1 MDDDVGVGEAS
12 RRRRSVGPIRWL
24 ASLLWVATAGLA
36 LFCAMFGFLAPAIF
50 EAVGTDPTA
59 GHVLFL
65 AVAIAGLSYA
75 TAGWL
80 ILRQRP
86 DHAVGWLMLV
96 AGPTLMAPFLL
107 IGLGHLLRQADHP
120 AAVWVILVASYIW
133 VPAILLA
140 GPVIAMVFPDG
151 RLPGRRWR
159 VAMYVVLSVL
169 VVSLVA
175 VVLRPGPVGGDPSAP
190 DNPIG
195 LASVPS
201 WVFAALEGSGLVA
214 LPAVLLLG
222 VAAIVV
228 RFRRAS
234 GAERQQLKWFTF
246 AVAIWGLTLPPSL
259 FLESDELFILALA
272 ALVLV
277 PAAVLVAVT
286 RYRLYEI
293 DTLINRTL
301 VYVPLVGIV
310 SGLYAACVALLQR
323 LFVAFTGDT
332 SDAAAVISALI
343 LATVFTPI
351 RKSIEGVVDRRFK
364 PPSEPAG
371 ASPEIWD
378 DPRFEAAVARA
389 VDAALRRRPR

>member
-1 MDDDVGVGEAS
+1 MDDHVAMGEAAGGE
-12 RRRRSVGPIRWL
+12 RSVGPMRWL
-24 ASLLWVATAGLA
+24 ASLLWIAAAGLA
-36 LFCAMFGFLAPAIF
+36 VFSALFGFLSPAIF
-50 EAVGTDPTA
+50 EAVGTDPIA
-59 GHVLFL
+59 GHVLFVT
-65 AVAIAGLSYA
+65 VAIVGLSYA

-86 DHAVGWLMLV
+86 DHAIGWLMLL
-96 AGPTLMAPFLL
+96 AGPFLMAPFLL
-107 IGLGHLLRQADHP
+107 IGLGHVLEQADHP

-140 GPVIAMVFPDG
+140 GPVMAMVFPDG

-159 VAMYVVLSVL
+159 VAMYIVISAL
-169 VVSLVA
+169 VISLVA

-195 LASVPS
+195 LTSVPS
-201 WVFAALEGSGLVA
+201 WVFGALEASGLVA
-214 LPAVLLLG
+214 LPAILLLG

-246 AVAIWGLTLPPSL
+246 AVAVWGLTLPPSL
-259 FLESDELFILALA
+259 FIDSDEFFILALA
-272 ALVLV
+272 TLVLV

-364 PPSEPAG
+364 PTSESA
-371 ASPEIWD
+371 AAPEVWD

-389 VDAALRRRPR
+389 VEAALRKRQR

>member
-1 MDDDVGVGEAS
+1 M
-12 RRRRSVGPIRWL
+12 L
-24 ASLLWVATAGLA
+24 ATLLWILTAGLA
-36 LFCAMFGFLAPAIF
+36 LFSALFGFVWPAIF
-50 EAVGTDPTA
+50 AAVGTDVVA
-59 GHVLFL
+59 GHVLFITV
-65 AVAIAGLSYA
+65 AVVGLSYA

-86 DHAVGWLMLV
+86 RHAVGWLMAV
-96 AGPTLMAPFLL
+96 AGPFLMAPFLL
-107 IGLGHLLRQADHP
+107 IGVGHVLVQSDHP

-140 GPVIAMVFPDG
+140 GPVLAMVFPDG
-151 RLPGRRWR
+151 RLPGPRWR
-159 VAMYVVLSVL
+159 LAMRVVFSVL
-169 VVSLVA
+169 VISLVA
-175 VVLRPGPVGGDPSAP
+175 VVLRPGPMGGDQSAP
-190 DNPIG
+190 VNPIG
-195 LASVPS
+195 LEVVPP
-201 WVFAALEGSGLVA
+201 WVFAVLEASGLVI

-222 VAAIVV
+222 VAAIVA

-234 GAERQQLKWFTF
+234 PDERHQLKWFTF

-259 FLESDELFILALA
+259 FVDSEEFFILALA
-272 ALVLV
+272 TLVLV

-310 SGLYAACVALLQR
+310 AGLYAACVALLQR
-323 LFVAFTGDT
+323 LFVALTGDT

-364 PPSEPAG
+364 PAPSAATAKSEV
-371 ASPEIWD
+371 WD
-378 DPRFEAAVARA
+378 DPGSEAAVERA
-389 VDAALRRRPR
+389 IDAALHRRGMG

>member
-1 MDDDVGVGEAS
+1 MDHHVGMGEAAAGE
-12 RRRRSVGPIRWL
+12 RSAGPVRWL
-24 ASLLWVATAGLA
+24 ASLLWIAAAGLA
-36 LFCAMFGFLAPAIF
+36 VFSALFGFLSPAIF
-50 EAVGTDPTA
+50 EAVGTD
-59 GHVLFL
+59 
-65 AVAIAGLSYA
+65 AIAGHALFVTVAIVGLGYA

-86 DHAVGWLMLV
+86 DHAIGWLMLL
-96 AGPTLMAPFLL
+96 AGPFLMAPFLL
-107 IGLGHLLRQADHP
+107 IGLGHVLEQADHP

-140 GPVIAMVFPDG
+140 GPVMAMVFPDG

-159 VAMYVVLSVL
+159 VAMYIVISAL
-169 VVSLVA
+169 VISLVA

-195 LASVPS
+195 LTSVPS
-201 WVFAALEGSGLVA
+201 WVFGALEASGLVA
-214 LPAVLLLG
+214 LPAILLLG

-234 GAERQQLKWFTF
+234 GVERQQLKWFTF
-246 AVAIWGLTLPPSL
+246 AVAVWGMTLPPSL
-259 FLESDELFILALA
+259 FIDSDELFILALA
-272 ALVLV
+272 TLVLV
-277 PAAVLVAVT
+277 PVAVLVAVT

-364 PPSEPAG
+364 PASETA
-371 ASPEIWD
+371 AAPEVWD

-389 VDAALRRRPR
+389 VDAALRRRRQ

>member
-1 MDDDVGVGEAS
+1 MDDDVGMGEAS
-12 RRRRSVGPIRWL
+12 RPARSVGPMRWL
-24 ASLLWVATAGLA
+24 ASLLWLAAAGLA
-36 LFCAMFGFLAPAIF
+36 LFSAVFGFLAPAIF
-50 EAVGTDPTA
+50 EAVGTGATV
-59 GHVLFL
+59 GHVLFVT
-65 AVAIAGLSYA
+65 VAIVGLSYA

-96 AGPTLMAPFLL
+96 AGPVLMAPFLL
-107 IGLGHLLRQADHP
+107 IGLGHVLQQADHP

-140 GPVIAMVFPDG
+140 GPIMAMVFPDG

-159 VAMYVVLSVL
+159 VAMSVVISVL

-190 DNPIG
+190 NNPIG
-195 LASVPS
+195 LASVPPS
-201 WVFAALEGSGLVA
+201 VFEALEASGLIA

-234 GAERQQLKWFTF
+234 GVERQQLKWFTF
-246 AVAIWGLTLPPSL
+246 AVALWGLTLPPSL
-259 FLESDELFILALA
+259 FVESDELFILAFA
-272 ALVLV
+272 TLVLV

-332 SDAAAVISALI
+332 SDAASVISALI

-364 PPSEPAG
+364 PTSEPAD
-371 ASPEIWD
+371 ATPEVWD

-389 VDAALRRRPR
+389 VDQALRRRRR